1 MGSGSSRSRNALK
14 TTTQHHSMQM
24 TDETFLGTVTEIRPK
39 ALYLVR
45 LEDGQ
50 LITANLAS
58 RLRQVTVRL
67 LVGQKVKLRLSKHDA
82 RRGQITQIAQ

>member
-1 MGSGSSRSRNALK
+1 MTN
-14 TTTQHHSMQM
+14 TT
-24 TDETFLGTVTEIRPK
+24 LIGTVTEIRPK

-45 LEDGQ
+45 IDSGEI
-50 LITANLAS
+50 ITANLES

-67 LVGQKVKLRLSKHDA
+67 LVGQKVKIRLSAHDS